1 MTIRVTANGPF
12 LTVDALDVLAVEDL
26 PTLFKAFE
34 AAARVGP
41 FVVLTDTSAM
51 KSAPRHVISAFA
63 EGIKGVPGLTQSW
76 KGNAVVVRSPAVRFV
91 LSTLLIVAPMPTEVR
106 AFDDRMDARR
116 WCGSILGREG
126 VTIPP
131 QLLKAG

>member
-1 MTIRVTANGPF
+1 MTIRVNTNGPF
-12 LTVDALDVLAVEDL
+12 LKVEAIAALEVEDL
-26 PTLFKAFE
+26 PALFKAFE
-34 AAARVGP
+34 DAARAGS
-41 FVVLTDTSAM
+41 FVVLTDTTAM
-51 KSAPRHVISAFA
+51 TSSPRHVISAFA
-63 EGIKGVPGLTQSW
+63 DGIKSIPGLAKSW
-76 KGNAVVVRSPAVRFV
+76 KGNAVVVKSPAVRFV

-106 AFDDRMDARR
+106 AFDDRMEARR